1 MKKLVITE
9 YYEDYR
15 AAINEM
21 LSYIALFR
29 LSGQKPA
36 EFSVLQTCG
45 KTAIGCWFAPATEQ
59 EQAKGE
65 ENATK

>member
-9 YYEDYR
+9 YYEDYK
-15 AAINEM
+15 AAISEM
-21 LSYIALFR
+21 VAYITLFR

-45 KTAIGCWFAPATEQ
+45 KTAIGCWFEPAPEP

>member
-1 MKKLVITE
+1 MKKLVITD

-45 KTAIGCWFAPATEQ
+45 KTAIGCWFAPAPEP
-59 EQAKGE
+59 ENAKGE
-65 ENATK
+65 ENETK

>member
-1 MKKLVITE
+1 MKKLVITD

-15 AAINEM
+15 AAITEM
-21 LSYIALFR
+21 VSYIALFR
-29 LSGQKPA
+29 LSWQKPA

-45 KTAIGCWFAPATEQ
+45 KTAIGCWFAPAPTP

-65 ENATK
+65 ENETK

>member
-1 MKKLVITE
+1 MKKLVITD
-9 YYEDYR
+9 YYEDYL

-29 LSGQKPA
+29 LLGQKPA

-45 KTAIGCWFAPATEQ
+45 KTAIGCWFAPAPEP

-65 ENATK
+65 ENETK

>member
-1 MKKLVITE
+1 MKKLVITD

-21 LSYIALFR
+21 SSYIALFR

-45 KTAIGCWFAPATEQ
+45 KTAIGCWFAPAPEP

-65 ENATK
+65 EYGTK

>member
-9 YYEDYR
+9 YYEDYK

-45 KTAIGCWFAPATEQ
+45 KTAIGCWFAPAPEP

-65 ENATK
+65 EYGNK

>member
-9 YYEDYR
+9 YYEDYK
-15 AAINEM
+15 AAISEM
-21 LSYIALFR
+21 VAYITLFR

-45 KTAIGCWFAPATEQ
+45 KTAISCWFAPAPEHEQ
-59 EQAKGE
+59 TKGGKN
-65 ENATK
+65 ENK

>member
-1 MKKLVITE
+1 MKKLVITD

-45 KTAIGCWFAPATEQ
+45 KTAIGCWFAPAPEP